1 MSNKMAYLIVMAGAA
16 LWGTTGVFVT
26 QLNEAGFTPW
36 EVVGIRLSF
45 SAGLLLIF
53 LLLFK
58 RPLLYVKLRDLPFF
72 IGTGIISIAF
82 FNYFF
87 FTVIESASISLAVVL
102 LYTGP
107 VFVAVISRFTFGEPF
122 TRRKAAAL
130 VLMLLGCIFTV
141 GLLPAGSLSVS
152 GTTILFG
159 VLSGFFYALY
169 SIFGKYVS
177 GRYHALTITTYSMIF
192 GSLFLLPTSR
202 LWEKA
207 PLLTSGPVLLS
218 GLGIAGVATVF
229 AYIFYTAGLRYIES
243 GKAAILSTVEPVVAI
258 ILGLLLYQEVITLW
272 QGIGMAFVIASVLLT
287 VQRQK
292 RTHPMALKWKGRK
305 TG

>member
-16 LWGTTGVFVT
+16 LWGTIGIFVN
-26 QLNEAGFTPW
+26 QLNAAGFTPW

-45 SAGLLLIF
+45 SAGLLLLF

-58 RPLLYVKLRDLPFF
+58 RHLLYVKLRDLPFF

-87 FTVIESASISLAVVL
+87 FTVIETATLSLAIVL

-107 VFVAVISRFTFGEPF
+107 VFVALISRFTFGEPF
-122 TRRKAAAL
+122 TGRKIAAL
-130 VLMLLGCIFTV
+130 VLMMLGCVFAV
-141 GLLPAGSLSVS
+141 ELLPAGSLSVS

-177 GRYHALTITTYSMIF
+177 GRYHAMTITTYSMVF

-202 LWEKA
+202 LWEKSH
-207 PLLTSGPVLLS
+207 LLTSTPVLLS
-218 GLGIAGVATVF
+218 SFGIAAVATVF

-243 GKAAILSTVEPVVAI
+243 SRAAILSTVEPVVGI
-258 ILGLLLYQEVITLW
+258 IIGLLVFQEVVTFW
-272 QGIGMAFVIASVLLT
+272 QGIGMALVLASVLLT
-287 VQRQK
+287 VQKQK
-292 RTHPMALKWKGRK
+292 RTHPMALKWKGKK

>member
-1 MSNKMAYLIVMAGAA
+1 MSPKMAYLIVMAGAA
-16 LWGTTGVFVT
+16 LWGTTGMFVN
-26 QLNEAGFTPW
+26 QLNASGFTPW

-45 SAGLLLIF
+45 AAVLLFIF

-58 RPLLYVKLRDLPFF
+58 RELLYVKLRDLPFF

-107 VFVAVISRFTFGEPF
+107 VFVALISRFTFGEPF
-122 TRRKAAAL
+122 TLRKVAAL
-130 VLMLLGCIFTV
+130 VLMLIGCAFTV
-141 GLLPAGSLSVS
+141 GLLPG
-152 GTTILFG
+152 GTLTVDGLTILFG

-177 GRYHALTITTYSMIF
+177 ARYHAMTITTYSLLF
-192 GSLFLLPTSR
+192 GSAFLIPTSR
-202 LWEKA
+202 LWEKSEV
-207 PLLTSGPVLLS
+207 LLRGDVLLS
-218 GLGIAGVATVF
+218 GLGLAAIATVF

-258 ILGLLLYQEVITLW
+258 IIGLLVYQEVVTIW
-272 QGIGMAFVIASVLLT
+272 QGVGMAFVIASVLLT

-292 RTHPMALKWKGRK
+292 RAHPMAQKWKGRK